1 MKKATIL
8 FDELLDGFVYTV
20 KSWLHL
26 DLADNTIRYATIIAA
41 SSAFLFDKL
50 FAKENAGEEIT
61 QAAGESLGR
70 DYDAKSLSNMATK
83 IRLAMSGSD
92 FEMGHSPLR
101 DYLRWIGDA
110 EPDALRGYQDDV
122 GKLVLLTIEEM
133 TNLILAENDV
143 HEAPMHVAE
152 IFFLTITDRYA
163 LTYLDLFGKQRFS
176 TFQSSAYFF
185 SVQEQME
192 QIRSQILD

>member
-26 DLADNTIRYATIIAA
+26 DLADNTIRDATIIAA

-83 IRLAMSGSD
+83 IRLAMAGSD

-101 DYLRWIGDA
+101 D
-110 EPDALRGYQDDV
+110 
-122 GKLVLLTIEEM
+122 
-133 TNLILAENDV
+133 
-143 HEAPMHVAE
+143 
-152 IFFLTITDRYA
+152 
-163 LTYLDLFGKQRFS
+163 
-176 TFQSSAYFF
+176 
-185 SVQEQME
+185 
-192 QIRSQILD
+192 

>member
-8 FDELLDGFVYTV
+8 YDELLDGFVYTV

-26 DLADNTIRYATIIAA
+26 DLADNTIRDAHVIAA

-61 QAAGESLGR
+61 KAVCENLEA
-70 DYDAKSLSNMATK
+70 DFDAKALSGTATK

-101 DYLRWIGDA
+101 DYLRWVGDV
-110 EPDALRGYQDDV
+110 EPDALRGYQDDA

-133 TNLILAENDV
+133 TNLILAESDV

-152 IFFLTITDRYA
+152 TFFLTITDRYA
-163 LTYLDLFGKQRFS
+163 LTFLDLLGKQRFS